1 MVVVQPGQNISS
13 SKEIPA
19 SSVSRWSFIVDF
31 KVTYNETE
39 SCMKN
44 LKPKLNR
51 STIKLKQMRFR
62 NKTNADMSHLFTKLL

>member
-1 MVVVQPGQNISS
+1 MVVVQPGQNISA

-39 SCMKN
+39 SSMKN